1 VYVSPSIIFHP
12 FFVLTASLK
21 HPRWPTRLAS
31 HCLDDVRQSA
41 ATFRRLLDD
50 FFAQVARAGGSG
62 SASGSG
68 SGGANGG
75 AAPGEMVSAR
85 VRRALDTW
93 NRLAYEL
100 SEADYAKVQQSG
112 GGGGSAGIN
121 AAASFLDGDDAGN
134 DDGGDEDG
142 SGGGGVVSSE
152 HVVRTILAAIDQR
165 LRPLKALLTE
175 DNFDTL
181 THAVV
186 QFLARRVEELIL
198 KKKFTFWG
206 GLQLDK
212 DIRTLMNYFAALCQ
226 RTARDKFSR
235 LVQICSVLQLEK
247 VTEIADYFS
256 DNRAVWRLDAAE
268 VRRILALRSDFSQ
281 KAIAQLRL

>member
-1 VYVSPSIIFHP
+1 
-12 FFVLTASLK
+12 
-21 HPRWPTRLAS
+21 
-31 HCLDDVRQSA
+31 VRQSA
-41 ATFRRLLDD
+41 AAFRRLLDD
-50 FFAQVARAGGSG
+50 FFAQVARAGGAG
-62 SASGSG
+62 SASSGSG
-68 SGGANGG
+68 SAGSGAGHI
-75 AAPGEMVSAR
+75 APGEMVNAR

-112 GGGGSAGIN
+112 GGSAGLGN
-121 AAASFLDGDDAGN
+121 GRGGASASSFLDADDNGHDENGD
-134 DDGGDEDG
+134 DDGG
-142 SGGGGVVSSE
+142 SGGVVSSE

-247 VTEIADYFS
+247 VAEIADYFS

>member
-1 VYVSPSIIFHP
+1 VGTSHP
-12 FFVLTASLK
+12 PLLHS
-21 HPRWPTRLAS
+21 RS

-41 ATFRRLLDD
+41 AAFRRLLDD
-50 FFAQVARAGGSG
+50 FFAQVARAGGAG
-62 SASGSG
+62 SAGSGSG
-68 SGGANGG
+68 SGAGAGHV
-75 AAPGEMVSAR
+75 APGEMVSAR

-112 GGGGSAGIN
+112 GGGGAGAGGGRGGASA
-121 AAASFLDGDDAGN
+121 SSSYLDGDDNGQDEN
-134 DDGGDEDG
+134 GDDDGG
-142 SGGGGVVSSE
+142 SGGVVSSE

-247 VTEIADYFS
+247 VAEIADYFS